1 MPPRLHSV
9 CHSHLEAVDTVVLGK
24 TRAKQYYTDDPTRTR
39 SMPILLHGDGAFSGQ
54 GIVFE
59 TLDMSGLT
67 DYTVGGTV
75 HLVVNNQV
83 CLQKRGKR
91 GKGGWMYGEDGCQG
105 RRGDGRTVHVVAS
118 IVGGNAGVG
127 EGGSMVNLWLIVGWV
142 RLQMQAGSQVTAR
155 VQAGHLRNAAHGLEE
170 GHDSDS

>member
-1 MPPRLHSV
+1 MDTVVQGTTCLMPGSKPLLHIAALL
-9 CHSHLEAVDTVVLGK
+9 CPYSHLEAVDTVVLGK

-59 TLDMSGLT
+59 TLDMSALT

-83 CLQKRGKR
+83 GTGGERGVTGYGLQGRPEVGPCTWR
-91 GKGGWMYGEDGCQG
+91 LQG
-105 RRGDGRTVHVVAS
+105 RRKGGQVHFATLIFAS
-118 IVGGNAGVG
+118 T
-127 EGGSMVNLWLIVGWV
+127 S
-142 RLQMQAGSQVTAR
+142 TYCT
-155 VQAGHLRNAAHGLEE
+155 
-170 GHDSDS
+170 HD